1 MRCLAWT
8 RARGEGARAHAEA
21 RADGRRHGL
30 QGAAAARAKLEA
42 RIGAGK
48 MGAEPVS
55 ASGTLRIDAL
65 DGPTGQILHTRVL
78 RWPPSPVRGSPG
90 GGRNGDAEF
99 WAGGAWGYTEK
110 DYKMWRSVCGCGF
123 GNLMC

>member
-90 GGRNGDAEF
+90 GEMNCDGEF
-99 WAGGAWGYTEK
+99 CAGACWVSREK
-110 DYKMWRSVCGCGF
+110 DYKMLRWGCGCGF
-123 GNLMC
+123 